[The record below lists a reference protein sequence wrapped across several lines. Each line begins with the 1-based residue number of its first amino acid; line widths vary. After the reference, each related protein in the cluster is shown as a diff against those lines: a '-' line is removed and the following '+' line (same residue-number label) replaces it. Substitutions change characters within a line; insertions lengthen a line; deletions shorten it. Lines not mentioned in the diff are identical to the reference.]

1 MPDDKGLAAQTEAF
15 ELDDIERK
23 AAHLMHQWLAR
34 AVGELD
40 GNGGTDLAVVAE
52 RAEQTGQVLDLL
64 ERVLEGVE
72 LVRETLD

>member
-40 GNGGTDLAVVAE
+40 GSTDLAVVAE

-72 LVRETLD
+72 HIRETLD